1 MNNGDSVKKLA
12 AGLLALGL
20 IGLFSAREVPLGRA
34 RNVVPN
40 AKPTP
45 KPTPTPT
52 PSPTPTP
59 PPTGFDN
66 ERVWGSYD
74 DWEPA
79 VAADPSSAY
88 VYQLTTRYNGP
99 SPCTGCKAPWIIFRR
114 SADGGATWSA
124 DQFLSKAK
132 KTHNDPQIE
141 VGSDGAIYAVW
152 LHEYVPGVKFTKS
165 VDHGVSWST
174 PIAIAAGGQPSFS
187 DKPILAISQDGR
199 HVYIAF
205 NASNSWVVASHDYGT
220 SFSAPQQITS
230 DTRYWF
236 HSGGA
241 VAPNG
246 DVYFAATDY
255 SQDYTG
261 DAHVNVQRSIDFGA
275 TWSTVQ
281 VGTSKQAP
289 ACAWAAGCYLG
300 FFGPTIGLAVDASGK
315 LAVAYNAGPTASG
328 PEKLYF
334 RTSGD
339 RGVTWSAAQEIG
351 STAAGVNHAFANV
364 AAGPGSDDFR
374 VTWQDDRNGAQTA
387 FNTWYRRTTNAGA
400 SWGTALR
407 LSNLTSGATYKN
419 ANGYKF
425 PYGDYFEMAIDASGR
440 NHVIWGE
447 GTSYTGP
454 GGVWYTRGQ

>member
-1 MNNGDSVKKLA
+1 MKQLVAGVLVL
-12 AGLLALGL
+12 GLLGCA
-20 IGLFSAREVPLGRA
+20 ANEPPQGRA
-34 RNVVPN
+34 
-40 AKPTP
+40 KPP
-45 KPTPTPT
+45 RPTPT

-59 PPTGFDN
+59 TPPPGGFDS
-66 ERVWGSYD
+66 ERVWGSYN

-79 VAADPSSAY
+79 VAADPSSNY

-99 SPCTGCKAPWIIFRR
+99 SPCTGCKSPWIIFRK

-124 DQFLSKAK
+124 DSFLSTAR

-165 VDHGVSWST
+165 VDHGVTWST
-174 PIAIAAGGQPSFS
+174 PIAIAAAGQPAFS
-187 DKPILAISQDGR
+187 DKPILAISPDGR
-199 HVYIAF
+199 YVYIAF
-205 NASNSWVVASHDYGT
+205 NASDAWVVVSSNYGT
-220 SFSAPQQITS
+220 SFSTPKKITF
-230 DTRYWF
+230 DATRYWF

-241 VAPNG
+241 VATNG

-261 DAHVNVQRSIDFGA
+261 DAHVNVQRSTDFGA
-275 TWSTVQ
+275 AWSTVQ

-289 ACAWAAGCYLG
+289 GCAWSAGCYLG

-315 LAVAYNAGPTASG
+315 IAVAYNAGTTASG

-334 RTSGD
+334 RSSSD
-339 RGVTWSAAQEIG
+339 RGLTWSAAQEIG

-374 VTWQDDRNGAQTA
+374 VTWQDDRNGAQAA
-387 FNTWYRRTTNAGA
+387 FNTWYRRTTNGGA
-400 SWGTALR
+400 SFSTALR
-407 LSNLTSGATYKN
+407 LSNATSGASYKT
-419 ANGYKF
+419 ANGYAF
-425 PYGDYFEMAIDASGR
+425 PYGDYFEMAVDAAGR

-447 GTSYTGP
+447 GASYAGP